1 MLSILLLL
9 RFCHSLET
17 CQGSELDQ
25 LSVCKDLKRAFE
37 SRRRDYI
44 AACSSVYSRVS
55 TELAAY
61 KNVEMERAK
70 NGLEEHQS
78 VCVFAASGPMA

>member
-1 MLSILLLL
+1 MD
-9 RFCHSLET
+9 CP
-17 CQGSELDQ
+17 
-25 LSVCKDLKRAFE
+25 VCKDLERALE

-44 AACSSVYSRVS
+44 AARSSVYSRVG

-70 NGLEEHQS
+70 NPLER
-78 VCVFAASGPMA
+78 CWPAIPGCLPT